1 MTTRRE
7 LLKDGIGISV
17 ILAARHAPAIVKSII
32 GARQT
37 QLDTNASTYSAA
49 SYVQDGLLAMWDG
62 TENAKLGI
70 HDDSATIWKDLVG
83 SRDFI
88 IRDPNNV
95 HFEPN
100 AYSSDYQTTG
110 INVDTLTTGSFM
122 FADNLALTFEI
133 SGKIRSYIKDNTATI
148 FSSCIWNSGWN
159 IPTFYL
165 QPSACSILRY
175 KFGYSSGRPFEAGS
189 SFSVSCV
196 HSNRSNIKVK
206 INGILVNQIG
216 SAPWSI
222 GAKTITRIGYDTN
235 DKPFNGLIY
244 NARIYSRRLTDV
256 EVAHNYQID
265 KVRFGL

>member
-1 MTTRRE
+1 MITRRE
-7 LLKDGIGISV
+7 LLKDGIGLGT
-17 ILAARHAPAIVKSII
+17 ILASHRAPAIVKSLI
-32 GARQT
+32 GGAQT
-37 QLDTNASTYSAA
+37 QLDTNAPTYSAA

-62 TENAKLGI
+62 TENAGFGI

-100 AYSSDYQTTG
+100 AYSSDYQTNQG
-110 INVDTLTTGSFM
+110 ISNALTQGSFT

-133 SGKIRSYIKDNTATI
+133 SGKIRSYIKDNAATI

-159 IPTFYL
+159 IPTLYL
-165 QPSACSILRY
+165 EPHACSVLRY
-175 KFGYSSGRPFEAGS
+175 KFGTSGERPFEADS
-189 SFSVSCV
+189 NFSVSCV

-222 GAKTITRIGYDTN
+222 GSGTVTRIGCDTN
-235 DKPFNGLIY
+235 YKPFNGLIY
-244 NARIYSRRLTDV
+244 NARIYSRRLTDA
-256 EVAHNYQID
+256 EVAHNNKVD
-265 KVRFGL
+265 KERFGL